1 MGSAVECNEGFS
13 KLEFRALLDR
23 SEPAVAIVSKAYQ
36 CFVICDVLYTSRSQK
51 NTYFFS
57 VIFKTLNV
65 LKSNRRYTVYKQEKD

>member
-1 MGSAVECNEGFS
+1 MGSAVECSEGFS

-51 NTYFFS
+51 NTYFF
-57 VIFKTLNV
+57 L
-65 LKSNRRYTVYKQEKD
+65 